1 MTNQL
6 GRSHLPSFIHRFLE
20 EVFQMDET
28 KTTYTQLFQNYPD
41 VVSTL
46 QLCEMLG
53 VSERTVYRLL
63 VTNQIKHFKVGRA
76 YRIPKVNVFAFMA
89 SESGG

>member
-1 MTNQL
+1 MTTQL
-6 GRSHLPSFIHRFLE
+6 GRSYLPSFIHRFLE
-20 EVFQMDET
+20 EVFSLEEIT
-28 KTTYTQLFQNYPD
+28 ATYTQLFQNYPD

-76 YRIPKVNVFAFMA
+76 YRIPKANVFAFME
-89 SESGG
+89 SESRG

>member
-1 MTNQL
+1 
-6 GRSHLPSFIHRFLE
+6 
-20 EVFQMDET
+20 MDET
-28 KTTYTQLFQNYPD
+28 KTTYTQLYPD

>member
-1 MTNQL
+1 MKNQL
-6 GRSHLPSFIHRFLE
+6 GRCYLPSFIHRFFK
-20 EVFQMDET
+20 EVFPMEEIT
-28 KTTYTQLFQNYPD
+28 TTYTQLFQNYPD

-76 YRIPKVNVFAFMA
+76 YRIPKVNVFAFME
-89 SESGG
+89 SESRG

>member
-6 GRSHLPSFIHRFLE
+6 GRRYLPSFIHRFFK
-20 EVFQMDET
+20 EVFPMEEIE
-28 KTTYTQLFQNYPD
+28 TTYTQLFQNYPD
-41 VVSTL
+41 VVSSL

-76 YRIPKVNVFAFMA
+76 YRIPKVNVFAFM
-89 SESGG
+89 ENECRG

>member
-6 GRSHLPSFIHRFLE
+6 DRSYLPSFIHRFLE
-20 EVFQMDET
+20 VVFPMEEIT
-28 KTTYTQLFQNYPD
+28 ATYTQLFQNYPD

-76 YRIPKVNVFAFMA
+76 YRIPKVNVFAFVE
-89 SESGG
+89 SECRG

>member
-6 GRSHLPSFIHRFLE
+6 GRSYLPSFIRRFLE
-20 EVFQMDET
+20 EVFPMEEIT
-28 KTTYTQLFQNYPD
+28 ATYTQLFQNYPD

-76 YRIPKVNVFAFMA
+76 YRIPKVNVFAFME
-89 SESGG
+89 SECRG

>member
-1 MTNQL
+1 MTTQL
-6 GRSHLPSFIHRFLE
+6 GRSYLPSFIHRCLE
-20 EVFQMDET
+20 EVFPMEEIT
-28 KTTYTQLFQNYPD
+28 ATYTQLFQNYPD

-76 YRIPKVNVFAFMA
+76 YRIPKVSVFAFME
-89 SESGG
+89 SECGG

>member
-1 MTNQL
+1 MTTQL
-6 GRSHLPSFIHRFLE
+6 GRSYLPSFVHRISK
-20 EVFQMDET
+20 EVFPMDET

-89 SESGG
+89 SESGV